1 MIVEIEIIGHAGREP
16 VKGRFVPGHLH
27 SDKILRDRY
36 DPGPIRSP
44 PTEIASCA
52 KAGALEES
60 TTKAAWFGLQIAP
73 LQRSLSDTLSPILSF
88 SEPTQIQR
96 PLRFVKIS
104 TERKGL
110 LKAFPPMAPF
120 TRLTDCAIAVEPTIR
135 TM

>member
-1 MIVEIEIIGHAGREP
+1 MVAETASKVALFLVTCIPAKSFAIDTIAA
-16 VKGRFVPGHLH
+16 L
-27 SDKILRDRY
+27 SAA
-36 DPGPIRSP
+36 P
-44 PTEIASCA
+44 PAEIASCA

-88 SEPTQIQR
+88 SAPTQIQR
-96 PLRFVKIS
+96 PLRFGKIS

>member
-1 MIVEIEIIGHAGREP
+1 MLAE
-16 VKGRFVPGHLH
+16 
-27 SDKILRDRY
+27 S
-36 DPGPIRSP
+36 RSKVALSLVTCIPAKSFAIDTIPAPSAAP